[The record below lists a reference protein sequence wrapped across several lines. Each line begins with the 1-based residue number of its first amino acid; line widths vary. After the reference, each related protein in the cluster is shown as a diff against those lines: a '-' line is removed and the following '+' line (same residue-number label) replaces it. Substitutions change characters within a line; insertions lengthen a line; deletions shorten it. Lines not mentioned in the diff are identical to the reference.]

1 MEPASE
7 RPRRIVSQEEWI
19 LIKKVGICNKPNF
32 VLSD

>member
-7 RPRRIVSQEEWI
+7 RCRRVISQEEWI
-19 LIKKVGICNKPNF
+19 LIEKVGICNKPNF